1 MRRQH
6 SRFVTAAIGGF
17 AAVQLAGAGAAVDGR
32 RGGADGTQ
40 LLTVAVKAAGPM
52 TTESGFAQTKWG
64 PLSAAD
70 RDLLV
75 KVRQA
80 GLWEIPVGREAAER
94 AVRAKTREMLG
105 GMAEQHVVLDR
116 DVRRVAE
123 RLRVPLPD
131 QPSEAQQGFL
141 AEISGKSGLDY
152 DRTAVKRLRQAH
164 GGVFPVIAQVR
175 ATTRNTLMRDFAERA
190 ATFVNR
196 HMDMLEATGLVSAD
210 ALPEAPEARSAPDV
224 IARGQRLPR
233 VPSVADL
240 PTPDGTGPGSE
251 SEPLPSTGQGLVDA
265 PGGPLSPAD
274 RDLLVKVRQAGL
286 WESPVGV
293 RAAKQAARA
302 RTRMHL
308 RNIGRQHIALDADV
322 RRVAARLRVPLPDKP
337 TRQQLGFIAEIFGK
351 RGQAFDRT
359 AVKRLRL
366 AHGGVFPVI
375 AQVRATTQ
383 NQHIRDFAERAA
395 AFVNGHM
402 DMLEATGLVT
412 EDALPPVPEVQSAP
426 DVIPAGQDAPSAPPA
441 ANVIGVFPSEFGPLS
456 AADRDLLVKVR
467 QAGLWEIPVGR
478 EAARRAALAKT
489 REMLGELARQHEE
502 LDADVTSVAARL
514 RVPLPDEPSAQQQ
527 EFIKEIFGKRGEA
540 FDRTAVKRLRLAHG
554 GVFPA
559 IAQVRATTR
568 NTLVRDFAERAAA
581 FVNGHMDMLEATG
594 LVDASAIPPAPVVNS
609 APAPV
614 PSGSP
619 APSAPPATSVIST
632 ND

>member
-1 MRRQH
+1 M
-6 SRFVTAAIGGF
+6 AAAVSGF
-17 AAVQLAGAGAAVDGR
+17 AVLQFAGACAAVDS
-32 RGGADGTQ
+32 RGSSGAEGMR
-40 LLTVAVKAAGPM
+40 LLAVAAKAAG
-52 TTESGFAQTKWG
+52 TSTQSGTRSGFVETKWG

-94 AVRAKTREMLG
+94 AVRAKTKEMLG
-105 GMAEQHVVLDR
+105 GMADQHVVLDR
-116 DVRRVAE
+116 DVRRVAA

-131 QPSEAQQGFL
+131 VPSEAQQGFM
-141 AEISGKSGLDY
+141 AEISSKSGLDY
-152 DRTAVKRLRQAH
+152 DRTAVLRLRLAH
-164 GGVFPVIAQVR
+164 GGVFPAIAQVR

-196 HMDMLEATGLVSAD
+196 HMDMLEATGLVTAD
-210 ALPEAPEARSAPDV
+210 ALPEAPEVESAPDV

-240 PTPDGTGPGSE
+240 PAPDGTGPGSE
-251 SEPLPSTGQGLVDA
+251 SEPLPSTGQGLVEA

-274 RDLLVKVRQAGL
+274 RDLLVRARQAGL
-286 WESPVGV
+286 WENPVGI
-293 RAAKQAARA
+293 RASRQAARDKI
-302 RTRMHL
+302 RNHL
-308 RNIGRQHIALDADV
+308 GEIGRQHIALDTDV

-337 TRQQLGFIAEIFGK
+337 TRQQLGFIAEIFGQ
-351 RGQAFDRT
+351 RGESFDRT
-359 AVKRLRL
+359 AVKRLRV
-366 AHGGVFPVI
+366 AHGGVFPAI

-383 NQHIRDFAERAA
+383 NKHVRDFAERAA
-395 AFVNGHM
+395 KFVNDHM
-402 DMLEATGLVT
+402 DFLEGTGLVT

-426 DVIPAGQDAPSAPPA
+426 DVIPAGENLPSVPPA
-441 ANVIGVFPSEFGPLS
+441 VNVIGVFPTEFGPLS

-478 EAARRAALAKT
+478 EAARRAARAKT
-489 REMLGELARQHEE
+489 REMLGEMARQHEQ

-514 RVPLPDEPSAQQQ
+514 RVPLPDEPSALQQG
-527 EFIKEIFGKRGEA
+527 FIKEIFGKRGVS
-540 FDRTAVKRLRLAHG
+540 FDKTAVKRLRLAHG

-568 NTLVRDFAERAAA
+568 NTLIRDFSERAAK
-581 FVNGHMDMLEATG
+581 FVNDHMDMLEATG
-594 LVDASAIPPAPVVNS
+594 LVTASAIPPAPVVNS

-614 PSGSP
+614 PSGRP

-632 ND
+632 NG

>member
-1 MRRQH
+1 MRRQY
-6 SRFVTAAIGGF
+6 SRFLAAVGGF
-17 AAVQLAGAGAAVDGR
+17 AVLQLTGACATVDGG
-32 RGGADGTQ
+32 RGGTTGTQ
-40 LLTVAVKAAGPM
+40 LLAAAANAGGTA
-52 TTESGFAQTKWG
+52 TTRSGFAETKWG

-94 AVRAKTREMLG
+94 AVRAKTKEMLG
-105 GMAEQHVVLDR
+105 GLAKQHVVLDK
-116 DVRRVAE
+116 DVRRVAA

-131 QPSEAQQGFL
+131 EPSEAQQGFM
-141 AEISGKSGLDY
+141 AEISSKSGLDY
-152 DRTAVKRLRQAH
+152 DRTAVLRLRQAH
-164 GGVFPVIAQVR
+164 GGVFPAIAQVR

-196 HMDMLEATGLVSAD
+196 HMDMLEATGLVTAD
-210 ALPEAPEARSAPDV
+210 ALPQAPEAQSAPDV
-224 IARGQRLPR
+224 IARGQRLPK

-240 PTPDGTGPGSE
+240 PTPDGTGSSSE
-251 SEPLPSTGQGLVDA
+251 DEPLAGTGQGLVEA

-286 WESPVGV
+286 WESPVGI
-293 RAAKQAARA
+293 RASRQAARA

-308 RNIGRQHIALDADV
+308 QNIGRQHIALDADV

-337 TRQQLGFIAEIFGK
+337 SRQQLGFIAEIFAK
-351 RGQAFDRT
+351 RGASFDKT

-375 AQVRATTQ
+375 AQVRASTQ

-395 AFVNGHM
+395 KFVNGHM

-426 DVIPAGQDAPSAPPA
+426 DVIPAGQNLPSTPPA
-441 ANVIGVFPSEFGPLS
+441 ANVIGVFPTEFGPLS

-478 EAARRAALAKT
+478 EAARRAERAKT
-489 REMLGELARQHEE
+489 REMLGEMARQHEQ
-502 LDADVTSVAARL
+502 LDADVTSVAAQL

-527 EFIKEIFGKRGEA
+527 GFIKEIFGKQGLS
-540 FDRTAVKRLRLAHG
+540 FDKTAVKRLRLAHG
-554 GVFPA
+554 GVFPV
-559 IAQVRATTR
+559 IAQVRATTQ
-568 NTLVRDFAERAAA
+568 NTLIRDFAERAAK
-581 FVNGHMDMLEATG
+581 FVNDHMDMLEATG
-594 LVDASAIPPAPVVNS
+594 LVNATAIPPAPLVDS

-619 APSAPPATSVIST
+619 APSAPPATSVITT

>member
-17 AAVQLAGAGAAVDGR
+17 AAVQLAGACAAVDGR

-152 DRTAVKRLRQAH
+152 DRTAVLRLRQ
-164 GGVFPVIAQVR
+164 
-175 ATTRNTLMRDFAERA
+175 
-190 ATFVNR
+190 
-196 HMDMLEATGLVSAD
+196 
-210 ALPEAPEARSAPDV
+210 
-224 IARGQRLPR
+224 
-233 VPSVADL
+233 
-240 PTPDGTGPGSE
+240 
-251 SEPLPSTGQGLVDA
+251 
-265 PGGPLSPAD
+265 
-274 RDLLVKVRQAGL
+274 
-286 WESPVGV
+286 
-293 RAAKQAARA
+293 
-302 RTRMHL
+302 
-308 RNIGRQHIALDADV
+308 
-322 RRVAARLRVPLPDKP
+322 
-337 TRQQLGFIAEIFGK
+337 
-351 RGQAFDRT
+351 
-359 AVKRLRL
+359 

-383 NQHIRDFAERAA
+383 NQHI
-395 AFVNGHM
+395 
-402 DMLEATGLVT
+402 
-412 EDALPPVPEVQSAP
+412 
-426 DVIPAGQDAPSAPPA
+426 
-441 ANVIGVFPSEFGPLS
+441 
-456 AADRDLLVKVR
+456 
-467 QAGLWEIPVGR
+467 
-478 EAARRAALAKT
+478 
-489 REMLGELARQHEE
+489 
-502 LDADVTSVAARL
+502 
-514 RVPLPDEPSAQQQ
+514 
-527 EFIKEIFGKRGEA
+527 
-540 FDRTAVKRLRLAHG
+540 
-554 GVFPA
+554 
-559 IAQVRATTR
+559 
-568 NTLVRDFAERAAA
+568 RDFAERAAA